1 MEFTPADE
9 GMPVIDGLVMSSP
22 FDGPS
27 EPRLSIVLGTLNE
40 HENLPVLLDEIA
52 RQRLPPFEVIV
63 VDDGSTDGT
72 REFLETAAMQAP
84 WLRPIFHDGR
94 QTLTP
99 AQCQGIAQA
108 KGEFVLIMD
117 ADLQHPTSIIPAM
130 VSELG
135 SGNDLV
141 IATRYGPGGSPG
153 QRSLLRA
160 VISRG
165 AEVIV
170 RTLVPPARGVTDPV
184 SGFFAFRRG
193 RFQPL
198 DPRFRGYKLLLFLL
212 VMHRGRKIREVP
224 YRFQSRANGTS
235 KIVQDIEFVRIF
247 MSEVFRARQ
256 LHLNPGA
263 TSQTLP
269 ISGRSM
275 RGDSVGVLM
284 R

>member
-1 MEFTPADE
+1 
-9 GMPVIDGLVMSSP
+9 MPVIDGLVMSSP

-72 REFLETAAMQAP
+72 REFLERAAMQAS

-117 ADLQHPTSIIPAM
+117 ADLQHPPDTIPAM
-130 VSELG
+130 VAELEG
-135 SGNDLV
+135 GGDLV
-141 IATRYGPGGSPG
+141 VATRYGRGGSVG
-153 QRSLLRA
+153 HRSIFRA
-160 VISRG
+160 ALSRG
-165 AEVIV
+165 AEAVV
-170 RTLVPPARGVTDPV
+170 RAFVFPARRVSDPV
-184 SGFFAFRRG
+184 SGFFAFRRAIF
-193 RFQPL
+193 RPL
-198 DPRFRGYKLLLFLL
+198 DTRYRGYKLILFLL
-212 VMHRGRKIREVP
+212 VSCRARRVVEVP
-224 YRFQSRANGTS
+224 YRFRSRKNGSS
-235 KIVQDIEFVRIF
+235 KIIRDLEFIRVFLR
-247 MSEVFRARQ
+247 EVFRARR
-256 LHLNPGA
+256 LDARPVLVPENP
-263 TSQTLP
+263 P
-269 ISGRSM
+269 VSGRPM
-275 RGDSVGVLM
+275 RGDTAGILM